1 MKKNVFDIIGAICLG
16 ICIMCIAESHSHLST
31 EADVAKC
38 VRGAYAF
45 AGASIAAFLVPRL
58 DNDDED

>member
-16 ICIMCIAESHSHLST
+16 LCILCIAESHSH
-31 EADVAKC
+31 EADKEKC
-38 VRGAYAF
+38 VRGCYAF

-58 DNDDED
+58 DNDDDED